1 MGDVISFRLS
11 DGGTVL
17 VEPVGEEGYG
27 LEEIAASG
35 GTVIRRAQEGLE
47 EALDGIRRMAAE
59 AHARMTS
66 IDVAPQRL
74 ELEFGVKLSGE
85 TGAVLAKASGEAH
98 LIVRA
103 VWER

>member
-1 MGDVISFRLS
+1 MGDVVSFTLP
-11 DGGTVL
+11 DGGTIL
-17 VEPVGEEGYG
+17 VEPSDDEAYG
-27 LEEIAASG
+27 LEEISVSG

-47 EALDGIRRMAAE
+47 EAFDGIRRMASE
-59 AHARMTS
+59 AHARITS
-66 IDVAPQRL
+66 IDVPPQRL

-98 LIVRA
+98 LLVRA

>member
-1 MGDVISFRLS
+1 MGDVVSFELP
-11 DGGTVL
+11 DGGRVL
-17 VEPVGEEGYG
+17 VEPVDEEAYG
-27 LEEIAASG
+27 LEEIAVSG
-35 GTVIRRAQEGLE
+35 GTVIRRAQEGLD
-47 EALDGIRRMAAE
+47 EALDGIRRLAAE
-59 AHARMTS
+59 AHTRITS

-98 LIVRA
+98 LVVRA